1 MGKRE
6 GGRGGGRGG
15 WRQKQPRRAIV
26 WIHPEKAEVELSS
39 GTLMDETE
47 SGTVGEHFLGGGG
60 MGGAAAA
67 GRETSRGGKVR
78 VTVPLPLARR
88 SLPLHSMWG
97 WHTTDRV
104 PPHSQAGSQRSGWS
118 GLAGSLGIGPS
129 PSSPGEKNEQVSGSL
144 LPGH

>member
-1 MGKRE
+1 MGKGQRDGKRE
-6 GGRGGGRGG
+6 GGRGGGGRGG

-47 SGTVGEHFLGGGG
+47 SGTVGEHFLEGGED
-60 MGGAAAA
+60 GGAAAA

-78 VTVPLPLARR
+78 GTVPLPLARR

-97 WHTTDRV
+97 GKPQTGFLPTPRQEARD
-104 PPHSQAGSQRSGWS
+104 
-118 GLAGSLGIGPS
+118 LAGLG
-129 PSSPGEKNEQVSGSL
+129 
-144 LPGH
+144 